1 PYRIA
6 KTVATFAEVY
16 GQERPAVICREL
28 TKLHEEYLRGTLG
41 ELTEYLAEN
50 TLKGE
55 CCLLVSGFTGEKETI
70 AAMPAISLKEH
81 VQVLME
87 EEGRS
92 SKEAIKEVAKLR
104 NVKKQEV
111 YKEYH
116 SI

>member
-87 EEGRS
+87 EE
-92 SKEAIKEVAKLR
+92 
-104 NVKKQEV
+104 
-111 YKEYH
+111 
-116 SI
+116 

>member
-1 PYRIA
+1 M
-6 KTVATFAEVY
+6 
-16 GQERPAVICREL
+16 ICREL

-70 AAMPAISLKEH
+70 ANAAISLKEH

-104 NVKKQEV
+104 NVKTR
-111 YKEYH
+111 

>member
-1 PYRIA
+1 M
-6 KTVATFAEVY
+6 
-16 GQERPAVICREL
+16 ICREL

-87 EEGRS
+87 EEDGVPKRQ
-92 SKEAIKEVAKLR
+92 SKKWL
-104 NVKKQEV
+104 N
-111 YKEYH
+111 
-116 SI
+116 

>member
-1 PYRIA
+1 M
-6 KTVATFAEVY
+6 
-16 GQERPAVICREL
+16 ICREL

-70 AAMPAISLKEH
+70 ATMPISLKEH

-104 NVKKQEV
+104 NVKTR
-111 YKEYH
+111 

>member
-1 PYRIA
+1 M
-6 KTVATFAEVY
+6 
-16 GQERPAVICREL
+16 ICREL

-70 AAMPAISLKEH
+70 AKNAYFPQGTCASFNG
-81 VQVLME
+81 
-87 EEGRS
+87 GRGTEFQRGNQRS
-92 SKEAIKEVAKLR
+92 GQIEKC
-104 NVKKQEV
+104 KKQEV

>member
-1 PYRIA
+1 M
-6 KTVATFAEVY
+6 
-16 GQERPAVICREL
+16 Q
-28 TKLHEEYLRGTLG
+28 
-41 ELTEYLAEN
+41 
-50 TLKGE
+50 
-55 CCLLVSGFTGEKETI
+55 
-70 AAMPAISLKEH
+70 AISLKEH